1 MNMKV
6 IAISQ
11 RIEKSKY
18 NEIRCQL
25 DIRLIDFIVKCGLVP
40 TPIPY
45 FSETK
50 KNSNYH
56 LKKWIESHNL
66 GGIVLSGGSDIG
78 ENRIRDNSEKY
89 LLKYSLKNNIPVIGI
104 CRGMQMIGKFFG
116 IKLKKVKGHVNKDHF
131 VYSSK
136 DKVKVNSYHNYSIK
150 SCPINFKILYK
161 TLDGNI
167 EAMISKNKRIY
178 GCMWHPERN
187 RVFNEKDVKIFKTIF
202 RKP

>member
-40 TPIPY
+40 IL
-45 FSETK
+45 FLIFRK
-50 KNSNYH
+50 QKNSNYH

-66 GGIVLSGGSDIG
+66 GGIVLSGGSDMG

-89 LLKYSLKNNIPVIGI
+89 L
-104 CRGMQMIGKFFG
+104 
-116 IKLKKVKGHVNKDHF
+116 
-131 VYSSK
+131 
-136 DKVKVNSYHNYSIK
+136 
-150 SCPINFKILYK
+150 
-161 TLDGNI
+161 
-167 EAMISKNKRIY
+167 
-178 GCMWHPERN
+178 
-187 RVFNEKDVKIFKTIF
+187 
-202 RKP
+202 

>member
-1 MNMKV
+1 MRFSAHSYSLFFGNK
-6 IAISQ
+6 
-11 RIEKSKY
+11 KKF
-18 NEIRCQL
+18 QL
-25 DIRLIDFIVKCGLVP
+25 SF
-40 TPIPY
+40 
-45 FSETK
+45 
-50 KNSNYH
+50 
-56 LKKWIESHNL
+56 KKWIESHNL

-89 LLKYSLKNNIPVIGI
+89 LLKYSLKNNTPVIGI